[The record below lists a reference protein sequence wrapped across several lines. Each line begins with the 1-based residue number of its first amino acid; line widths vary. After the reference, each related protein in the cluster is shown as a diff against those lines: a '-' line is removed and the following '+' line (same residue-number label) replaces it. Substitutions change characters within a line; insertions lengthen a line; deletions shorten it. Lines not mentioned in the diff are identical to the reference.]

1 MKALLIDPKDN
12 TIRTISYD
20 GDYKTIYKFLDCT
33 TYDAVYPFDN
43 EDTIYVDDEGLLKG
57 ANYHWT
63 VLTDRGKLIT
73 LVGKG
78 LVLGSDAEGESVDC
92 KTTISQ
98 LSQRINFIGW
108 KTIHDD
114 NRSFDIVSFK

>member
-1 MKALLIDPKDN
+1 LKALFINPKDN
-12 TIRTISYD
+12 SFSVINYD
-20 GDYKTIYKFLDCT
+20 GDYQSIYKILDCRT
-33 TYDAVYPFDN
+33 FDAVYPFDN

-57 ANYHWT
+57 ANYHWN
-63 VLTDRGKLIT
+63 VITDRGRLIT

-92 KTTISQ
+92 KTTISE
-98 LSQRINFIGW
+98 LAQRINFIGW

-114 NRSFDIVSFK
+114 NRSFDIVSFN

>member
-20 GDYKTIYKFLDCT
+20 GDYKTIYKFLDCRT
-33 TYDAVYPFDN
+33 FDAVYPFDN

-78 LVLGSDAEGESVDC
+78 LVLYDGLG
-92 KTTISQ
+92 K
-98 LSQRINFIGW
+98 
-108 KTIHDD
+108 
-114 NRSFDIVSFK
+114 RSSCLIIKVLPKILEPASN

>member
-20 GDYKTIYKFLDCT
+20 GDYMTIYKFLDCRT
-33 TYDAVYPFDN
+33 FDAVYPFDN
-43 EDTIYVDDEGLLKG
+43 EDTIFVDDEGLLKG

>member
-20 GDYKTIYKFLDCT
+20 GDYKTIYKFLDCRT
-33 TYDAVYPFDN
+33 FDAVYPFDN

-114 NRSFDIVSFK
+114 NRSFDIVSLK